1 MGTRSSEKSEV
12 MGNATAL
19 ESSKIRVNHL
29 IGFSCASLIEP
40 LSQAGD
46 DYGHVVGLF
55 GPAGPFLG
63 GGHERLGDNLPGGT
77 LHVNSGLL
85 QVADAEFLSIHVLRF
100 NQAVP
105 RADEQRIRGQ
115 RNVD

>member
-29 IGFSCASLIEP
+29 IGFSCARLIEP

-55 GPAGPFLG
+55 GRAGPFLG
-63 GGHERLGDNLPGGT
+63 GGHERLGDNLRGGA
-77 LHVNSGLL
+77 LHLNRGLL
-85 QVADAEFLSIHVLRF
+85 QAAGSRFLGIHMSRFHPAGSVAD
-100 NQAVP
+100 
-105 RADEQRIRGQ
+105 
-115 RNVD
+115 

>member
-46 DYGHVVGLF
+46 DYGHVVGLL
-55 GPAGPFLG
+55 GGAGPFFG
-63 GGHERLGDNLPGGT
+63 GCH
-77 LHVNSGLL
+77 
-85 QVADAEFLSIHVLRF
+85 
-100 NQAVP
+100 
-105 RADEQRIRGQ
+105 
-115 RNVD
+115 